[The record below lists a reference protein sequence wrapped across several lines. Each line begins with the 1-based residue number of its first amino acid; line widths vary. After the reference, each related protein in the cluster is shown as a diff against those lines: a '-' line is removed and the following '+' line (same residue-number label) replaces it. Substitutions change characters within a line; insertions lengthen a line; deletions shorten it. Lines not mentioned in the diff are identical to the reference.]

1 MRIPARDLAIGDVLQ
16 INDWQLHVINI
27 ERDQGMAVLTAEFD
41 FLIHF
46 APEDIV
52 QVHARGQAA

>member
-1 MRIPARDLAIGDVLQ
+1 MRIPARDLAVGDVLQ
-16 INDWQLHVINI
+16 INDWYLHVIKV
-27 ERDQGMAVLTAEFD
+27 ERDQAMAVLTAEFD

-52 QVHARGQAA
+52 QVQARAQAA